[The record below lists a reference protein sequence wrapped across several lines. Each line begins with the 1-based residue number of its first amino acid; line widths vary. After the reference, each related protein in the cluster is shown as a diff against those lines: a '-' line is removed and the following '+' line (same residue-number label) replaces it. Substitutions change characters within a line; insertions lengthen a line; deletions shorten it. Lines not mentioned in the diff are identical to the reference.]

1 MVSGIF
7 PGSFDP
13 FTIGHLDVIKRSC
26 RLFDTLYVAVLENVA
41 KIPAFSAHERV
52 ETIERALQAEDIKNA
67 RTIAFSG
74 MTVDCAKALNSSYII
89 RGLRSALDYDYESG
103 IEAVNK
109 LLNPEINTIY
119 IGSDPAISCISSSVV
134 KEICSFGGSAEGLVP
149 DINLNMI
156 MGRLCKDGR
165 RQ

>member
-1 MVSGIF
+1 M
-7 PGSFDP
+7 
-13 FTIGHLDVIKRSC
+13 
-26 RLFDTLYVAVLENVA
+26 
-41 KIPAFSAHERV
+41 
-52 ETIERALQAEDIKNA
+52 IERALQAEDIKNA

>member
-1 MVSGIF
+1 MASGIF

-13 FTIGHLDVIKRSC
+13 FTVGHLDVIKRSC
-26 RLFDTLYVAVLENVA
+26 GLFDTLYVAVLENVA
-41 KIPAFSAHERV
+41 KTPAFLAHERV
-52 ETIERALQAEDIKNA
+52 EMIERAIKAEGIKNT
-67 RTIAFSG
+67 RTVAFSG
-74 MTVDCAKALNSSYII
+74 LTVDCAKALNASYII
-89 RGLRSALDYDYESG
+89 RGLRSSLDYEYESG
-103 IEAVNK
+103 VEAVNK
-109 LLNPEINTIY
+109 MLNPEINTIY

-156 MGRLCKDGR
+156 MGRLCKDGG

>member
-13 FTIGHLDVIKRSC
+13 FTIGHLDVITRSC

-52 ETIERALQAEDIKNA
+52 EMIERALQAEDIKNA

-109 LLNPEINTIY
+109 LLNP
-119 IGSDPAISCISSSVV
+119 
-134 KEICSFGGSAEGLVP
+134 
-149 DINLNMI
+149 
-156 MGRLCKDGR
+156 
-165 RQ
+165 

>member
-52 ETIERALQAEDIKNA
+52 EMIE
-67 RTIAFSG
+67 
-74 MTVDCAKALNSSYII
+74 MCI
-89 RGLRSALDYDYESG
+89 RDSL
-103 IEAVNK
+103 
-109 LLNPEINTIY
+109 
-119 IGSDPAISCISSSVV
+119 
-134 KEICSFGGSAEGLVP
+134 
-149 DINLNMI
+149 
-156 MGRLCKDGR
+156 
-165 RQ
+165 